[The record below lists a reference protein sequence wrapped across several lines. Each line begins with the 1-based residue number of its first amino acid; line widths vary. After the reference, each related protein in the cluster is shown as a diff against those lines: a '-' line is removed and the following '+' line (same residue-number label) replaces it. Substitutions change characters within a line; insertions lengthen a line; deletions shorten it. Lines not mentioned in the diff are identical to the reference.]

1 MTEYLNSALS
11 QIKRSGIR
19 EFTRLAGTVEGC
31 MFLTLGEPDF
41 NTPDIIKEQAKAD
54 LDANITHYPPNNG
67 QPELLSAISEFEK
80 RQNGYDY
87 APDEI
92 IFTVGATEALFTAL
106 FGIINPG
113 DEVIVPMP
121 GYVLY
126 EQLIKLCRGV
136 CVPLETSDTGF
147 QITEERLKSALS
159 DKTKAII
166 LTSPNNPTGC
176 IYTPETLEMMRRV
189 LAERKMFIICDD
201 VYSRLVYTENYRS
214 FASFREFRDRLI
226 VIQSFAKPYA
236 MTGWR
241 AGYLMASREVKKA
254 FEPIHQYAVVSASSF
269 IQNAC
274 IKALDYDPSPM
285 IEVYRK
291 RRDYV
296 LQRLEAMGLSVN
308 RPEGAFYVFPSIA
321 RFGMGSM
328 AFCTRL
334 LHEAKLAVTP
344 GESFGADD
352 FFRISYSYSD
362 EMLKEGM
369 DRLERFVKSLE
380 K

>member
-67 QPELLSAISEFEK
+67 EPQLLSAISEFEK

-147 QITEERLKSALS
+147 QITE
-159 DKTKAII
+159 
-166 LTSPNNPTGC
+166 
-176 IYTPETLEMMRRV
+176 
-189 LAERKMFIICDD
+189 
-201 VYSRLVYTENYRS
+201 
-214 FASFREFRDRLI
+214 
-226 VIQSFAKPYA
+226 
-236 MTGWR
+236 
-241 AGYLMASREVKKA
+241 
-254 FEPIHQYAVVSASSF
+254 
-269 IQNAC
+269 
-274 IKALDYDPSPM
+274 
-285 IEVYRK
+285 
-291 RRDYV
+291 
-296 LQRLEAMGLSVN
+296 
-308 RPEGAFYVFPSIA
+308 
-321 RFGMGSM
+321 
-328 AFCTRL
+328 
-334 LHEAKLAVTP
+334 
-344 GESFGADD
+344 
-352 FFRISYSYSD
+352 
-362 EMLKEGM
+362 
-369 DRLERFVKSLE
+369 
-380 K
+380 